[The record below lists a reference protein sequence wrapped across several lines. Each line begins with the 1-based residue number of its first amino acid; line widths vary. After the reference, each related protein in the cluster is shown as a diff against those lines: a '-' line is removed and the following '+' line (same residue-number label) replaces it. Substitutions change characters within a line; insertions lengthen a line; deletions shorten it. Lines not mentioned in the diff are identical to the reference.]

1 MLPVIAGVIGA
12 VSAVADLFSAGKRVY
27 EQVTGKPST
36 ASTPAELQTAIE
48 AAPPDQQAAWIAAMQ
63 VEIESYRAQNERLAN
78 EQGEVT
84 PELLHALPPE
94 TAAEVAYLRMTTRP
108 RVVLRMSH
116 VMLVPAY
123 VLAIDAFT
131 ILLNGV
137 AAWFGSEK
145 TLPLLGPAL
154 FGERSV
160 YRYLFDSAVWP
171 ATTIVLAYILL
182 REVSK
187 RTGKGEDDA
196 GVDLIAQ
203 LGNAVGSIK
212 NIFTRKK
219 P

>member
-12 VSAVADLFSAGKRVY
+12 ASAVVDLFSAGKRVY
-27 EQVTGKPST
+27 EQVTGTTS
-36 ASTPAELQTAIE
+36 AAATPAELQAEVE
-48 AAPPDQQAAWIAAMQ
+48 AMPADKQGAWLAVMQ
-63 VEIESYRAQNERLAN
+63 TEIQNYRAQTERLVN

-84 PELLHALPPE
+84 PELLHALTPE
-94 TAAEVAYLRMTTRP
+94 AAGEVAYLRMTTRP

-123 VLAIDAFT
+123 VLLIDAIV

-137 AAWFGSEK
+137 VAWFGSEK

-171 ATTIVLAYILL
+171 ATTIVLGYMLL

-196 GVDLIAQ
+196 GVDLVAQ

-212 NIFTRKK
+212 NLFTRKK